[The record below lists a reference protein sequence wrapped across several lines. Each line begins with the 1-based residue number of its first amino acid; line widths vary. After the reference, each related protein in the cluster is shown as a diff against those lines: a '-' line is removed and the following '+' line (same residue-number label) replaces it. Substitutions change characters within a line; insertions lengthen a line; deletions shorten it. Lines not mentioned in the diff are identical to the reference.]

1 MAGEDR
7 TRWGEKYRA
16 GVHTE
21 RDPDPL
27 LAKALAFAPPRGR
40 ALDVACGRG
49 RHAIAL
55 ARRGYRVDAV
65 DISPVGL
72 ASARERAGILPIR
85 WIEADLDG
93 WEPEANAY
101 AVIVCVDFTDAR
113 LFARLPTALAPKG
126 VLVYAANPR
135 GTRRHGPLPGDA
147 ARWFSSLA
155 TLHSR
160 DDGKRVEFVGRRQP

>member
-1 MAGEDR
+1 MTVEDR
-7 TRWGEKYRA
+7 DRWAEKFRA
-16 GVHTE
+16 GVHRE
-21 RDPDPL
+21 REPDPVL
-27 LAKALAFAPPRGR
+27 PRALAFAPPRGR

-55 ARRGYRVDAV
+55 AHRGYRVDAV
-65 DISPVGL
+65 DISPIGL
-72 ASARERAGILPIR
+72 ASARERAAMLPIR

-93 WEPEANAY
+93 WEPEKEAY

-113 LFARLPTALAPKG
+113 LFRRLPPALAPAG

-160 DDGKRVEFVGRRQP
+160 DDGKRVEFVGRRQS